1 MNSERL
7 TNTEQFIHKSITKP
21 TITPVEKIMAAI
33 ADCAKAINNVGD
45 SNGADKMQ
53 QLINLTDREV
63 QHYPDITAVSNLAPI
78 TTANTRGTQPDTMV
92 PPSGNQTQK
101 NGVQNRWLADNSN
114 DRRQTRSMTR
124 EAQPVPRVDQP
135 PQLVQE
141 ALPRNNKSTKKF
153 KQRRQRRSAFRP
165 TVSASVPA
173 RNTRSHTRTA
183 TAPPSSRTRTKK
195 GANRTGSN
203 GRVETHQVAT
213 TTNGK
218 ISKKLENEL
227 HQSMAV
233 VDAETGKLLNYK
245 QLMR

>member
-101 NGVQNRWLADNSN
+101 MGFKLGGWPTTETNAG
-114 DRRQTRSMTR
+114 
-124 EAQPVPRVDQP
+124 
-135 PQLVQE
+135 
-141 ALPRNNKSTKKF
+141 KKY
-153 KQRRQRRSAFRP
+153 P
-165 TVSASVPA
+165 
-173 RNTRSHTRTA
+173 
-183 TAPPSSRTRTKK
+183 
-195 GANRTGSN
+195 
-203 GRVETHQVAT
+203 
-213 TTNGK
+213 
-218 ISKKLENEL
+218 
-227 HQSMAV
+227 
-233 VDAETGKLLNYK
+233 
-245 QLMR
+245 